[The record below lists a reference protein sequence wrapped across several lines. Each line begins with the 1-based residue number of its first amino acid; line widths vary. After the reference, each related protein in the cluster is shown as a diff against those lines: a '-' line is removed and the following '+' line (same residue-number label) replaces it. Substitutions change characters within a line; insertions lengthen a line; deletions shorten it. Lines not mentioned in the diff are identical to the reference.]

1 MRSVVTRAQLQE
13 VPTDGIARLA
23 AIVLALTLGWAG
35 VAKAVR
41 FVPWRS
47 SLVGYRLPRS
57 VFPFVLLGLPIL
69 ELATAALLLTS
80 YTRTGA
86 AMALALVAAFSAA
99 IVRARAITGDRVPC
113 GCFGE
118 TKTRD
123 YRSMLVRNAAL
134 ALAAAV
140 VMVRGEGGGPL
151 QGFAPPRA
159 GELLPAALVIVGV
172 AFVALVAWQAALMS
186 RGHRR

>member
-1 MRSVVTRAQLQE
+1 
-13 VPTDGIARLA
+13 
-23 AIVLALTLGWAG
+23 
-35 VAKAVR
+35 
-41 FVPWRS
+41 
-47 SLVGYRLPRS
+47 
-57 VFPFVLLGLPIL
+57 
-69 ELATAALLLTS
+69 
-80 YTRTGA
+80 
-86 AMALALVAAFSAA
+86 VAAFSAA

-113 GCFGE
+113 GCFGS
-118 TKTRD
+118 TTTRD

-159 GELLPAALVIVGV
+159 GELLPAALVVVGV
-172 AFVALVAWQAALMS
+172 VFVAFIAWQAALMT